1 METVIIIGAGPCG
14 LSAAAALQNKGIEPL
29 VIEKGCLVQSVYEYP
44 TNLRFHSTPDLLEI
58 GDIPFIT
65 PNERPT
71 RTEGLEYY
79 ATVVRRRGIRV
90 RTYEKVT
97 SVKRNEDGTFTV
109 LTKDRYDIQSRFEA
123 VNVIIATGYFDWP
136 NQLGIPGEQL
146 PKVEHSFREA
156 HPYVGRKV
164 AIVGARNSGV
174 DAALELMRVGADVSV
189 IYRGEELADVVKS
202 WVKPVF
208 ESAVSKGKIKMYWK
222 STVEEIKP
230 YSIVVNIE
238 GSKQEL
244 DNDDI
249 LVLTGFRPDRSFLA
263 EIGVQTEE
271 ETGAPTFDEDT
282 METNVPGV
290 FIAGVIA
297 AVSRANEIFIENGR
311 FHGVKIAEVIAKRV
325 NKSP

>member
-14 LSAAAALQNKGIEPL
+14 LSAAAALQDKGIEPL
-29 VIEKGCLVQSVYEYP
+29 VIEKGCIVQSVYEYP

-58 GDIPFIT
+58 GQIPFIT

-71 RTEGLEYY
+71 RMEGLEYY
-79 ATVVRRRGIRV
+79 ATVVRRKRIRV
-90 RTYEKVT
+90 RTYEEVT
-97 SVKRNEDGTFTV
+97 SVQRNEEGTFTV
-109 LTKDRYDIQSRFEA
+109 LTKDRYDIEYRYITA
-123 VNVIIATGYFDWP
+123 NVVIATGYFDWP
-136 NQLGIPGEQL
+136 NQLDIPGEQL
-146 PKVEHSFREA
+146 PKVAHSFREA

-174 DAALELMRVGADVSV
+174 DAALELMRVGADVTV
-189 IYRGEELADVVKS
+189 IYRGEELAEVVKS

-208 ESAVSKGKIKMYWK
+208 ESAVNKGKIKMYWK

-230 YSIVVNIE
+230 YSIIVNKE
-238 GSKQEL
+238 GSLQEL
-244 DNDDI
+244 DNDDV

-271 ETGAPTFDEDT
+271 KTGAPSYNEDT

-311 FHGVKIAEVIAKRV
+311 FHGVSIAEVIANRILE
-325 NKSP
+325 

>member
-14 LSAAAALQNKGIEPL
+14 LSAAAALQDKGIEPL

-58 GDIPFIT
+58 GNIPFIT

-71 RTEGLEYY
+71 RIEGLEYY
-79 ATVVRRRGIRV
+79 ATVVRRKGIRV
-90 RTYEKVT
+90 RTYEEVT
-97 SVKRNEDGTFTV
+97 NVHRNENGSFTL
-109 LTKDRYDIQSRFEA
+109 LTKDRYNNHYRFEA
-123 VNVIIATGYFDWP
+123 ANVIIATGYFDWP
-136 NQLGIPGEQL
+136 NHLGIPGEAL
-146 PKVEHSFREA
+146 PKVAHSFREA

-174 DAALELMRVGADVSV
+174 DAALELMRVGADVTV

-230 YSIVVNIE
+230 YSIIVNKDGE
-238 GSKQEL
+238 QQEL
-244 DNDDI
+244 DNDDV

-263 EIGVQTEE
+263 EVGVQMEE
-271 ETGAPTFDEDT
+271 GTGAPNFNEDT
-282 METNVPGV
+282 METNVQGV
-290 FIAGVIA
+290 FIAGVVA

-311 FHGVKIAEVIAKRV
+311 FHGVKIAEVIAARITK
-325 NKSP
+325 K

>member
-14 LSAAAALQNKGIEPL
+14 LSAAAALQDKGIEPL

-58 GDIPFIT
+58 GNIPFIT

-71 RTEGLEYY
+71 RIEGLEYY
-79 ATVVRRRGIRV
+79 ATVVRRKGIRV
-90 RTYEKVT
+90 RVYEEVT
-97 SVKRNEDGTFTV
+97 SVHRNENGSFMV
-109 LTKDRYDIQSRFEA
+109 LTKDRFDIQYSYKA
-123 VNVIIATGYFDWP
+123 ANVIMATGYFDWP
-136 NQLGIPGEQL
+136 NHLGIPGEGL
-146 PKVEHSFREA
+146 PKVAHSFREA

-164 AIVGARNSGV
+164 AIVGARNSGI
-174 DAALELMRVGADVSV
+174 DAALELMRVGADVTV

-230 YSIVVNIE
+230 YSIIVNKE
-238 GSKQEL
+238 GFKQEL
-244 DNDDI
+244 DNDDV

-263 EIGVQTEE
+263 EIGVLTEE
-271 ETGAPTFDEDT
+271 ETGAPHFDEDT

-290 FIAGVIA
+290 FIAGVVA

-311 FHGVKIAEVIAKRV
+311 FHGVRIAEVIAARI
-325 NKSP
+325 S

>member
-79 ATVVRRRGIRV
+79 ATVVRRKGIRV
-90 RTYEKVT
+90 RTYEEVT

-174 DAALELMRVGADVSV
+174 DAALELMRVGAEVSV

-244 DNDDI
+244 DNDDV

>member
-14 LSAAAALQNKGIEPL
+14 LSAAAALQDRGIEPL
-29 VIEKGCLVQSVYEYP
+29 VIEKGCLVQSVYDYP

-58 GDIPFIT
+58 GNIPFIT
-65 PNERPT
+65 PNERPS

-79 ATVVRRRGIRV
+79 ATVVRRKGIRV
-90 RTYEKVT
+90 RTYEEVT
-97 SVKRNEDGTFTV
+97 SVSRSENGTFTV
-109 LTKDRYDIQSRFEA
+109 LTKDRFDNRFRFETA
-123 VNVIIATGYFDWP
+123 NVIIATGYFDWP

-146 PKVEHSFREA
+146 PKVVHSFREA

-174 DAALELMRVGADVSV
+174 DAALELMRVGAEVSV
-189 IYRGEELADVVKS
+189 IYRGAELAEVVKS

-208 ESAVSKGKIKMYWK
+208 ESAVGKGKIKMYWK

-238 GSKQEL
+238 GVKQEL
-244 DNDDI
+244 DNDDV

-263 EIGVQTEE
+263 EVGVQTEE
-271 ETGAPTFDEDT
+271 ETGAPRFDEDT

-311 FHGVKIAEVIAKRV
+311 FHGVKIAEVIAKRS
-325 NKSP
+325 KI

>member
-79 ATVVRRRGIRV
+79 ATVVRRKGIRV
-90 RTYEKVT
+90 RTYEEVT

-244 DNDDI
+244 DNDDV